1 MRLGVCLATRSYS
14 VQRLELMTLSAQQAQ
29 QRKRSNRAGQ
39 VRREL
44 VRGSLIPS
52 DLGQMNSLPVA

>member
-14 VQRLELMTLSAQQAQ
+14 VQRLELMTLRAQQAQ

-52 DLGQMNSLPVA
+52 DLVQI